1 MYKSKIFRFNS
12 SSTNIPKFKHSNSNS
27 LKQISPKIAF
37 CFSRHHNISKNV
49 YIYTV
54 NRQFAKYKGIHPGI
68 VLDRELKKRSIKQRP
83 FALSVEEHPQ
93 TFNAITKGKRGI
105 STALALK
112 IERQLGL
119 EEGTLVILQAY
130 YDIQRIKE
138 KEIKSTPDLS
148 ILSNALFWDTD
159 IQHIDWE
166 RQYRAVIQRV
176 FERGNETDKKEIIR
190 FYGAVKVNQAMQES
204 NIRIL
209 YTIYRTNKT
218 TN

>member
-1 MYKSKIFRFNS
+1 MI
-12 SSTNIPKFKHSNSNS
+12 
-27 LKQISPKIAF
+27 
-37 CFSRHHNISKNV
+37 
-49 YIYTV
+49 
-54 NRQFAKYKGIHPGI
+54 RQFAKHKGIHPGI

-176 FERGNETDKKEIIR
+176 FERGNENDKNEIIR
-190 FYGAVKVNQAMQES
+190 FYGAEKVNQAMQES
-204 NIRIL
+204 NIRIP